1 VCGFTRAIESSI
13 RELEIRFRPWCYGCS
28 WDCVSPI
35 LVSFVKHLEVLKTI
49 FYYRKTHKVNE
60 QEIKVHE
67 LLNTNDFNYQQ
78 DMFKF
83 TMKSNAASCMKPPFH
98 TNPLTHM
105 WHLVTTSW
113 ILVSSFLEYV
123 KLVKLTMVQI
133 VYNVE
138 DERCFSTLA
147 FMKSKLYDM
156 LTIHLPIVVCMLHNS
171 FIHWKNFHMLNVLS
185 NGKQHDTNIVMMVK
199 VQCALLE
206 LLALLGPTPIRTQ
219 SITFNPTFG
228 SFTLLE
234 LVSN

>member
-13 RELEIRFRPWCYGCS
+13 RELEIRFSPRCYGCF

-35 LVSFVKHLEVLKTI
+35 LASFAKHLEVLKTT
-49 FYYRKTHKVNE
+49 FYYHKTHKVNE

-67 LLNTNDFNYQQ
+67 LLNANDFNYQQ

-83 TMKSNAASCMKPPFH
+83 TMKSNATSCTKPHFN

-105 WHLVTTSW
+105 WCLVTTSR
-113 ILVSSFLEYV
+113 ILVSNFLEYV

-147 FMKSKLYDM
+147 FMKSKLYNI

-171 FIHWKNFHMLNVLS
+171 FIH
-185 NGKQHDTNIVMMVK
+185 
-199 VQCALLE
+199 
-206 LLALLGPTPIRTQ
+206 
-219 SITFNPTFG
+219 
-228 SFTLLE
+228 
-234 LVSN
+234 